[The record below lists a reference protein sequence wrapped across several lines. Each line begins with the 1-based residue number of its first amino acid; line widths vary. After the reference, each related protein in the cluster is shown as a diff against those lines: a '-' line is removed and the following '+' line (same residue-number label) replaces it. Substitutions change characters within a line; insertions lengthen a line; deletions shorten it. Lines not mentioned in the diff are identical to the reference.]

1 MNDWTYVGIH
11 VPAHIRKLFINLLII
26 LGKKLVEI
34 LNDMFHISG
43 FRGGGIMKIFDGLVT
58 YFYLFR
64 VLES

>member
-43 FRGGGIMKIFDGLVT
+43 FRGGAL
-58 YFYLFR
+58 
-64 VLES
+64 

>member
-43 FRGGGIMKIFDGLVT
+43 FSGFMMKIFDVLVT
-58 YFYLFR
+58 YFLF
-64 VLES
+64 V